1 MATNNKPTN
10 NQQQL
15 IIQAID
21 MAIYLERGKILLQQN
36 RVDLAKQE
44 FQKELTNNPNDAY
57 AMGLLALCYSK
68 EKENDK
74 AIQFIEQAIGID
86 PTNIYL
92 FYLQANIY
100 LHANKIPQ
108 AKKAADEGLTLNPN
122 TPALFQVKGS
132 IALIED
138 NWEEALQHAEKGLEL
153 DPEDVDL
160 VNLRARSLIQL
171 NRRLEANAT
180 LDYALNKSPE
190 NPLAH
195 TNKGWVAIE
204 NNNFEEA
211 VTHFKE
217 ALRLDPTMD
226 FAKTGLKEA
235 IKSKNFLYRYV
246 LKFFLWT
253 SKMTNRARWQFIV
266 GAYIVYYIFI
276 QLAENYPSIAPFL
289 YPFILAYIV
298 MAFSSWI
305 SSPVSNA
312 FLRFHPLGKL
322 ALTDD
327 EKLASNVVGAFLIT
341 GIVFILGYVFSGIE
355 RVVLFGGWCIL
366 MLIPLGGMFSIPK
379 EIKARQYLTYY
390 TATLGIIGLLFVV
403 FPNTIPLLY
412 IFAAGIFFYGWV
424 ANYLMMKASKEF

>member
-1 MATNNKPTN
+1 
-10 NQQQL
+10 
-15 IIQAID
+15 

-36 RVDLAKQE
+36 RIELAMQE

-68 EKENDK
+68 EKGNDK
-74 AIQFIEQAIGID
+74 AIQLIEQAIGID

-92 FYLQANIY
+92 FYLQSNIY
-100 LHANKIPQ
+100 LHANKIQ
-108 AKKAADEGLTLNPN
+108 EAKNAANEGLNLNPN

-138 NWEEALQHAEKGLEL
+138 NWEEALLHAEKGLEL

-171 NRRLEANAT
+171 NRRTEASAT

-204 NNNFEEA
+204 NGLHEEA
-211 VTHFKE
+211 VLHFKE
-217 ALRLDPTMD
+217 ALRLNPEME

-253 SKMTNRARWQFIV
+253 SKMTDRARWQFIV

-276 QLAENYPSIAPFL
+276 QLAETYPNLAPFL
-289 YPFILAYIV
+289 YPFIGAYIV

-305 SSPVSNA
+305 SAPISNA

-327 EKLASNVVGAFLIT
+327 EKLASNVVGIFIIT
-341 GIVFILGYVFSGIE
+341 GIIFVVAYLFTGIE
-355 RVVLFGGWCIL
+355 RTVLFGGWCLL

-379 EIKARQYLTYY
+379 TIKARKHLTYY
-390 TATLGIIGLLFVV
+390 TLALGTIGFSFVI
-403 FPNTIPLLY
+403 FPNTLFLLY
-412 IFAAGIFFYGWV
+412 IFGAGIFFYGWV
-424 ANYLMMKASKEF
+424 ANYLMMKTSKEF